1 MKSFKPFTLLS
12 SLGLLSVAALAS
24 VQAQAYNCS
33 DIASYKAGSY
43 SAGAVVQ
50 NAGSAYSCTVGGWC
64 SVGGPYEPGVGWAWT
79 NAWSSLGA
87 CDGNTTSS
95 AASSVSSVVSS
106 AQSSVQSSIVASS
119 SVASVAGCNGVAAW
133 SSSAVYTGGATV
145 SRNGNL
151 YKANYWT
158 QGNAPET
165 SSGAYAHWSLVG
177 ACAVTSSVAS
187 SSLVSSVVSSSVPSS
202 VASSSVVSSIVSSS
216 APSSVAS
223 SSKSSVASSVSSSS
237 SSVTQLGGKKVVGYF
252 AEWGIYGRNYH
263 VKNIQTSGSAAQL
276 THILYSFGNVQNG
289 KCTIG
294 DSYAAYDKAY
304 DAAGSVDGVAD
315 LWDQPLR
322 GNFNQLRKLKAMNP
336 GLKVIWSFGGWTWSD
351 GFPQAAQNPAAFAES
366 CYNLIYDARWA
377 GVFDGIDIDW
387 EYPNECGLKCDTTSG
402 FSGYKNL
409 MQALRARFGSNALI
423 TSAIGAGAAK
433 INAADYAGAAQY
445 IDFYMPMT
453 YDFFGAWDKTGP
465 TAPHSALYDY
475 AGIPIAGYQSDNA
488 VQLLKSK
495 GIPASKILLGVGFY
509 GRGWTGVTQAAPG
522 GSATGA
528 AAGTYEAGI
537 DDYKV
542 LKSKCPATGTVAGT
556 AYAFCGNNWWS
567 YDTPQT
573 MTGKMDYVHQQGLA
587 GTFFWE
593 LSGDTSD
600 GELIRVIGNAMR

>member
-1 MKSFKPFTLLS
+1 MKSLKLIMLLS
-12 SLGLLSVAALAS
+12 TAGLMAT
-24 VQAQAYNCS
+24 QAHAYNC
-33 DIASYKAGSY
+33 AGVANY
-43 SAGAVVQ
+43 QQGTYATGAVVQ
-50 NAGSAYSCTVGGWC
+50 NGGTAYSCTVGGWC
-64 SVGGPYEPGVGWAWT
+64 SVGGPYEPGVGWAWN

-87 CDGNTTSS
+87 CSGTGTSSTPTSS
-95 AASSVSSVVSS
+95 AAVSSV
-106 AQSSVQSSIVASS
+106 
-119 SVASVAGCNGVAAW
+119 
-133 SSSAVYTGGATV
+133 
-145 SRNGNL
+145 
-151 YKANYWT
+151 
-158 QGNAPET
+158 
-165 SSGAYAHWSLVG
+165 
-177 ACAVTSSVAS
+177 
-187 SSLVSSVVSSSVPSS
+187 
-202 VASSSVVSSIVSSS
+202 
-216 APSSVAS
+216 
-223 SSKSSVASSVSSSS
+223 KSSVASSVATSSATPTAGCNGVAEWNTTSAYSGNAQVSRSGSLYQAKWWTQGQDPLNNSGAYDVWVNKGACGTGSSVASSAVVSSAAVSSSSIKSSAASSGATSVNSSVASSAVSSLASSKSSTPMSSSS
-237 SSVTQLGGKKVVGYF
+237 SSISAVGGKKVVGYF

-263 VKNIQTSGSAAQL
+263 VKNIATSGSAAQL

-315 LWDQPLR
+315 AWDQPLR
-322 GNFNQLRKLKAMNP
+322 GNFNQLRKLKKLNP
-336 GLKVIWSFGGWTWSD
+336 NLKVIWSFGGWTWSE
-351 GFPQAAQNPAAFAES
+351 GFPQAAQNPVAFAES
-366 CYNLIYDARWA
+366 CYALVEDARWA
-377 GVFDGIDIDW
+377 DVFDGIDIDW

-409 MQALRARFGSNALI
+409 IQALRARFGSSALI
-423 TSAIGAGAAK
+423 TSAIGAGTAK

-445 IDFYMPMT
+445 LDFYMPMT

-475 AGIPIAGYQSDNA
+475 AGIPIAGYNSDNA
-488 VQLLKSK
+488 IQLLKSK

-542 LKSKCPATGTVAGT
+542 LKSKCPATGTVGGS

-573 MTGKMDYVHQQGLA
+573 LVGKMDYVHQQGLA

-593 LSGDTSD
+593 LSGDTAD
-600 GELIRVIGNAMR
+600 GELIRVIGNSMR